1 MSSRQSNTFARAPSY
16 TSQRGGQIAQ
26 HGGGDDDEFYRY
38 KARKYHY
45 KIQHKLKEIMQ
56 SGGSCPAGYADYL
69 KPFNG

>member
-1 MSSRQSNTFARAPSY
+1 MSSRQSNTFARAP
-16 TSQRGGQIAQ
+16 TQTVQRGGQEEE
-26 HGGGDDDEFYRY
+26 EFYRY

>member
-1 MSSRQSNTFARAPSY
+1 MSSRQSNTFARAP
-16 TSQRGGQIAQ
+16 AQ
-26 HGGGDDDEFYRY
+26 HGGHTAQHGGAEEEFYRY